1 VRHPHGV
8 LTPGAA
14 RLVSGLPPFMGFWFY
29 VGLLVIGL
37 LIASL
42 VKLCLYLAQDQ
53 WTWDWWVLA
62 AFLFAFRLFPWPWN
76 RQRRLKIWF

>member
-1 VRHPHGV
+1 
-8 LTPGAA
+8 
-14 RLVSGLPPFMGFWFY
+14 MGIWFY

-53 WTWDWWVLA
+53 WTWDWWALA